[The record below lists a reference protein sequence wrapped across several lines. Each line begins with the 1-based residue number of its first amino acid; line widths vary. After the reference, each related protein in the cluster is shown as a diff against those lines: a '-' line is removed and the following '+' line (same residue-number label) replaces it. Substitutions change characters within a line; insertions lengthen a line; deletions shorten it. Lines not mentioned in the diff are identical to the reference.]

1 MLELFI
7 LLAIGIV
14 IGLFLMP
21 KKFTKINGKLQQIF
35 IIIMIFAMGVSYGAN
50 PEFFKN
56 LKDVGV
62 ISLIFSVV
70 TLIAGV
76 LLTYFVTKIFF
87 KEKK

>member
-1 MLELFI
+1 
-7 LLAIGIV
+7 
-14 IGLFLMP
+14 
-21 KKFTKINGKLQQIF
+21 
-35 IIIMIFAMGVSYGAN
+35 MGVSYGAN

-70 TLIAGV
+70 TLEAGV
-76 LLTYFVTKIFF
+76 VLTYFVTKIFF